1 MKNLLIAFLFITYSL
16 DAQIMR
22 FDKSNLVPNLVS
34 VSVEKSDGKDV
45 LKVIKDSVVK
55 DADEPTFVKIK
66 NSNLE
71 NGIIEVKV
79 LSRLTKTA
87 PAFARGFI
95 GVAFRINEQNNK
107 FEAIYLRPTNGRADD
122 QFRRNHSVQY
132 FSYPDYKFD
141 RLRKEA
147 DGVYE
152 TYADLGLDEWI
163 SMRIEV
169 NGNKA
174 KLYLNDQKSPSFI
187 VNDYERK
194 YCDRQCWALG

>member
-1 MKNLLIAFLFITYSL
+1 
-16 DAQIMR
+16 MR

-107 FEAIYLRPTNGRADD
+107 FEAIYLRPTITCD
-122 QFRRNHSVQY
+122 QLMVEPTTNSDAIILFNISPILTI
-132 FSYPDYKFD
+132 SLTGLEK
-141 RLRKEA
+141 RLMVFMKLMPTWVLMS
-147 DGVYE
+147 GY
-152 TYADLGLDEWI
+152 LCGL
-163 SMRIEV
+163 
-169 NGNKA
+169 K
-174 KLYLNDQKSPSFI
+174 
-187 VNDYERK
+187 
-194 YCDRQCWALG
+194 